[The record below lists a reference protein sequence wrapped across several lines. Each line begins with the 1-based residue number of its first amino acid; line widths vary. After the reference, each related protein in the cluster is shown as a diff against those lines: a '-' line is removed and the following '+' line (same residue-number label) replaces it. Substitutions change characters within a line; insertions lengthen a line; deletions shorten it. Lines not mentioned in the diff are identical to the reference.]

1 MWFVL
6 LNVCFLPPSSL
17 FLFLFL
23 SSCWSFSDALIL
35 WFNAFLS
42 TSLFYLSGGKVEVC
56 SMFCSSEG
64 AGARRKPSA

>member
-17 FLFLFL
+17 FLFL
-23 SSCWSFSDALIL
+23 SSCWSFSDPLIL

-42 TSLFYLSGGKVEVC
+42 TSLFYLSGGKVEVY
-56 SMFCSSEG
+56 SMFHSSER
-64 AGARRKPSA
+64 AGACRKPSA